1 MPFLATQHVDI
12 PAKDILSW
20 CYEEAE
26 VDIDK
31 PIYIDAADPS
41 QSYSARQSKDVIR
54 KLCAGFKAAGL
65 KKGDVVC
72 MHAFNSIDYPIIVNG
87 IIAFGGIFSG
97 TNPAYTSHEIA
108 HAIRVGSISAFIAE
122 PGLLANVLTAAAETN
137 LPVARIWAFDRT
149 SDEKLPE
156 GIASWRN
163 LLKNGES
170 DWERFE
176 GLEQAKA
183 TEAVRLFSSGTTG
196 LPKAARISHHN
207 IIAQHHLTIEKR
219 PFEVRR
225 LIIMPLFHAGM
236 VPNVHFASLKI
247 RSPLYMMKRFDL
259 ETYMLNM
266 ERYQINELVGAPP
279 MIRAILE
286 TPAARKY
293 SLASVK
299 YGLTAAAPLDKGT
312 LARMKTLLLPGTPV
326 TQTWGMTEMTCQ
338 AMGIRYPEDDDEGSV
353 GYPMPNLDLKIID
366 EKGDDITGY
375 DVRGELC
382 VRGPIVF
389 MGYWNQPDA
398 NNKDFDYEGY
408 FRTGDIVHCSGRT
421 KKWFIVDRK
430 KELIKVRGFQVA
442 PPELEGVLTSH
453 PQIIDAAVIGVT
465 PTKSGSELPRA
476 YVVRRPGKEGEKLT
490 EKEVRAYVEE
500 RLASYKR
507 LEGGV
512 VFLQE
517 IPKSPSGKILKRI
530 LRERA
535 TKELGAK
542 L

>member
-1 MPFLATQHVDI
+1 M
-12 PAKDILSW
+12 
-20 CYEEAE
+20 
-26 VDIDK
+26 
-31 PIYIDAADPS
+31 
-41 QSYSARQSKDVIR
+41 
-54 KLCAGFKAAGL
+54 
-65 KKGDVVC
+65 
-72 MHAFNSIDYPIIVNG
+72 
-87 IIAFGGIFSG
+87 
-97 TNPAYTSHEIA
+97 
-108 HAIRVGSISAFIAE
+108 
-122 PGLLANVLTAAAETN
+122 ANVLTAAAETN
-137 LPVARIWAFDRT
+137 LPVSRIWAFDRT

-219 PFEVRR
+219 PFEVSLDNSSPIRPSADSSVEQVRR

-326 TQTWGMTEMTCQ
+326 TQ
-338 AMGIRYPEDDDEGSV
+338 
-353 GYPMPNLDLKIID
+353 
-366 EKGDDITGY
+366 
-375 DVRGELC
+375 
-382 VRGPIVF
+382 
-389 MGYWNQPDA
+389 
-398 NNKDFDYEGY
+398 
-408 FRTGDIVHCSGRT
+408 
-421 KKWFIVDRK
+421 
-430 KELIKVRGFQVA
+430 
-442 PPELEGVLTSH
+442 
-453 PQIIDAAVIGVT
+453 
-465 PTKSGSELPRA
+465 
-476 YVVRRPGKEGEKLT
+476 
-490 EKEVRAYVEE
+490 
-500 RLASYKR
+500 
-507 LEGGV
+507 
-512 VFLQE
+512 
-517 IPKSPSGKILKRI
+517 
-530 LRERA
+530 
-535 TKELGAK
+535 
-542 L
+542 